1 MGSGRWE
8 AQQCCTA
15 IGLAK
20 KIKQCSENDGLK
32 VLISN
37 FLMMLCNQL
46 QEAEMKIQ
54 TKIKIE
60 FSYLKGHA
68 TKKKLKF

>member
-1 MGSGRWE
+1 MRSGRWE

-20 KIKQCSENDGLK
+20 KKLCSENDGLK

-68 TKKKLKF
+68 TKKKLAF